1 MSMGDDNAT
10 HLKARR
16 GGELSRGRGR
26 EKKKREEGRQP
37 ERERERE
44 ERGERERA
52 LGRLAWLCLL
62 HWQAKGG
69 RQARQPGSP

>member
-1 MSMGDDNAT
+1 MGDDNAT

-37 ERERERE
+37 ERERERG
-44 ERGERERA
+44 ERGERESAGQASLA
-52 LGRLAWLCLL
+52 LPSSLAS
-62 HWQAKGG
+62 KG
-69 RQARQPGSP
+69 RQAGKAAWLPLEE